1 MFMLASHVNSDALI
15 YDACSVVQIVTSR
28 SFGAISLKN
37 KTLKNNFF
45 LMYLDPLFSVQTCV
59 DRPRKRSQ

>member
-1 MFMLASHVNSDALI
+1 MFMLDSNVNSDALI

-37 KTLKNNFF
+37 KTF
-45 LMYLDPLFSVQTCV
+45 
-59 DRPRKRSQ
+59 